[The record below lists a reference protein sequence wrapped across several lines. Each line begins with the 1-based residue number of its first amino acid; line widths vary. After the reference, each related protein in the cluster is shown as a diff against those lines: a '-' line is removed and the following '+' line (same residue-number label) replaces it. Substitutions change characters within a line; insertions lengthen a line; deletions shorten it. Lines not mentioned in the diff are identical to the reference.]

1 MKFRDSFSR
10 LGKKAKDRL
19 TGSKRKPD
27 RTGADADGE
36 RVDQAGSLPRSE
48 PHATIDGTGA
58 GQRDLC
64 LRPDVK
70 AAQEGNDPSGEKV
83 KQAHPSPS
91 AHSIQPS
98 AEPDCM

>member
-27 RTGADADGE
+27 RTGADAAGE

-48 PHATIDGTGA
+48 PHGTIDGTGA
-58 GQRDLC
+58 GQRDSC

-70 AAQEGNDPSGEKV
+70 AAQEGNDPSGE
-83 KQAHPSPS
+83 QAHPSPS